1 MEGFLSTSKNLDDAL
16 AFYHG
21 DKNALLK
28 INIKVDQLE
37 EFNCGFSSIEHCSS
51 RSSEKEVLFN
61 PINMFKVLGC

>member
-37 EFNCGFSSIEHCSS
+37 EFNWGFASIEHCSMHPG
-51 RSSEKEVLFN
+51 EK
-61 PINMFKVLGC
+61 